1 MLKYE
6 RELTGFY
13 ISAHP
18 LARYEAAIQLFANPT
33 TMQIPDVP
41 DGREVKLC
49 GIITA
54 VKSML
59 TKKGDRMAYV
69 TLEDLHGMVEVIA
82 FPDLYRDHADMIVP
96 ERVVRLTGTVDR
108 GDKGTKL
115 RGTKIEPLAELQTT
129 GISRVMIRL
138 NGRPDRLNQSSDA
151 SPGIPKISRLLD
163 ASSLVFAVDTIEA
176 QTSPLPNVKI
186 TSQRAFRR

>member
-1 MLKYE
+1 MKYE

-18 LARYEAAIQLFANPT
+18 LARYEAAIQLFANTRPCKSQ
-33 TMQIPDVP
+33 MLP

-69 TLEDLHGMVEVIA
+69 TLGG
-82 FPDLYRDHADMIVP
+82 FTWR
-96 ERVVRLTGTVDR
+96 R
-108 GDKGTKL
+108 G
-115 RGTKIEPLAELQTT
+115 
-129 GISRVMIRL
+129 
-138 NGRPDRLNQSSDA
+138 SD
-151 SPGIPKISRLLD
+151 
-163 ASSLVFAVDTIEA
+163 SL
-176 QTSPLPNVKI
+176 S
-186 TSQRAFRR
+186 